1 MDNQDEAIIDEVE
14 DIEDIQAE
22 LELLEEANAEAAAS
36 AAASGKESAKA
47 HDPMAILYKYHP
59 EAILDYSEQVA
70 QKLAIRAAPPN
81 IASQVDENHTT
92 QPFLSQYEKTSIL
105 GFRTNQLSQGARP
118 FVSVPPHITSTFEI
132 AKMELEQRRL
142 PLIVKRPMP
151 DGTFEYWRLSDL
163 MVI

>member
-1 MDNQDEAIIDEVE
+1 MDAQDETLVDEIE

-22 LELLEEANAEAAAS
+22 LELLEEANAEAERANE
-36 AAASGKESAKA
+36 KEAAKA

-70 QKLAIRAAPPN
+70 QKLPIRAAPPN
-81 IASQVDENHTT
+81 ISDELDQYHKS
-92 QPFLSQYEKTSIL
+92 QPFLTQYEKTSIL

-118 FVSVPPHITSTFEI
+118 FISVPPHVTSTFDI

-151 DGTFEYWRLSDL
+151 DGTFEYWRLSDM
-163 MVI
+163 MVV